1 MTRLT
6 SRPFRPALTSR
17 PFRPALLLTLLLAA
31 ACDGPSTPP
40 SSTPTPS
47 ASPTPAPA
55 TPTPPTKPEPD
66 EEAASFASP
75 KTPDNHAAE
84 PAPGGP
90 PDPELATR
98 IKEKFGDRCKYE
110 RACGELVGVDCG
122 AAVDGPYYYVTRK
135 DLTTVST
142 CGGACR
148 RGCTDCP
155 PKAWTCPT
163 Y

>member
-1 MTRLT
+1 MTRTTL
-6 SRPFRPALTSR
+6 
-17 PFRPALLLTLLLAA
+17 ALLLTLAG
-31 ACDGPSTPP
+31 CDGATSPASSPP
-40 SSTPTPS
+40 
-47 ASPTPAPA
+47 PA
-55 TPTPPTKPEPD
+55 TPTPSSTDKPADKPAD
-66 EEAASFASP
+66 KPVDDGANFASP
-75 KTPDNHAAE
+75 KPASDSKAE
-84 PAPGGP
+84 PPPGGP
-90 PDPELATR
+90 PDPALAAR
-98 IKEKFGDRCKYE
+98 IKEKFGDRCSYE

-148 RGCTDCP
+148 MGCTDCP